1 MINQDLLNET
11 QKLIAQVCDEVKEE
25 LINKNRKYG
34 NSVLQPKR
42 IFSKASVVEQLNV
55 RLDDKLSR
63 IMSGQGDEDED
74 VEFDLIGYLIIKRV
88 AKILNKKGVAE

>member
-1 MINQDLLNET
+1 MINQELLNET
-11 QKLIAQVCDEVKEE
+11 QKLITQVCDEVKDE

-42 IFSKASVVEQLNV
+42 VFSNADVVSQINT
-55 RLDDKLSR
+55 RIDDKLSR
-63 IMSGQGDEDED
+63 IMSGQLDEDED

-88 AKILNKKGVAE
+88 AKILNKKGVVE

>member
-1 MINQDLLNET
+1 MINQELSNET
-11 QKLIAQVCDEVKEE
+11 QKLIAQVCDEVKDE

-42 IFSKASVVEQLNV
+42 IFSKADVVSQINT
-55 RLDDKLSR
+55 RIDDKLSR
-63 IMSGQGDEDED
+63 IMSGQLDEDED